1 MSDSGLQ
8 IGDKYYRPG
17 TIQPDAEE
25 EASTG
30 SRRLDPELRTMGA
43 MLRMLD
49 DLDDKAR
56 ARVVSYLSSRYQEK
70 P

>member
-1 MSDSGLQ
+1 MSSSAE
-8 IGDKYYRPG
+8 YRDGSDRP
-17 TIQPDAEE
+17 TYDRAAAIKEQDAEE
-25 EASTG
+25 QPG

-56 ARVVSYLSSRYQEK
+56 ARVVTYLSSRY